1 MAKIHGLAHC
11 WLHNRSMNEGNGRN
25 TEELAYLLW
34 EQQGRP
40 ENRSVENWLEAE
52 YLAHPLGGSQ
62 PATKTESEADLRMRG
77 LGPLTQGETHTS
89 NEGESRR
96 GEKSQQGSSRLS
108 PLVTSCIA
116 VTGLI
121 VVSGMIGSLFRKH
134 A

>member
-1 MAKIHGLAHC
+1 
-11 WLHNRSMNEGNGRN
+11 MNETQGHK

-62 PATKTESEADLRMRG
+62 PATKAESEVDLRMRG
-77 LGPLTQGETHTS
+77 LGPLTQSEAPTP
-89 NEGESRR
+89 NEDGARSE
-96 GEKSQQGSSRLS
+96 EKSEQGSSRLI
-108 PLVTSCIA
+108 PLITSCIA
-116 VTGLI
+116 LTGLVI
-121 VVSGMIGSLFRKH
+121 ASGMIGSLFRKH